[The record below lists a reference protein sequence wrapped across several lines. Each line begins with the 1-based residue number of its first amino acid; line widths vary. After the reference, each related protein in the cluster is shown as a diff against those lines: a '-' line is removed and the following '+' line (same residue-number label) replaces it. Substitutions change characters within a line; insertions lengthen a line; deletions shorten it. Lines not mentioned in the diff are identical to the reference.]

1 MELMT
6 YTMGDY
12 LKSIKSS
19 FFTHKARHA
28 GAAIPEL
35 ADKKGVRVLIS
46 GEPEE
51 GEKIPI
57 ATLKEL
63 TGGAKI
69 MGSSWP
75 AIRCQSSAR

>member
-6 YTMGDY
+6 FTMGDY

-19 FFTHKARHA
+19 FFTYKARHA

-51 GEKIPI
+51 GDPTHP
-57 ATLKEL
+57 TLPLANGED
-63 TGGAKI
+63 APRRPSPVCS
-69 MGSSWP
+69 MQ
-75 AIRCQSSAR
+75 AV

>member
-1 MELMT
+1 L
-6 YTMGDY
+6 GDY

-28 GAAIPEL
+28 GAAVPEL

-51 GEKIPI
+51 GEKIQI
-57 ATLKEL
+57 ANL
-63 TGGAKI
+63 
-69 MGSSWP
+69 
-75 AIRCQSSAR
+75 